1 MSYTKSK
8 HFIKSK
14 LREETSLVSAQS
26 EFERDDDDPLSIR
39 SLSITSLGI
48 IFALLTFL
56 LPSIS
61 ILIGRPFSLGNEII
75 FNHNFEKD
83 DDDPLSIRS
92 LSITSLGIIFA
103 FLTIFLPS
111 ISILIGRPL
120 SQGNEIIHNHD
131 FKKDG
136 P

>member
-8 HFIKSK
+8 QFIQSKSSQ
-14 LREETSLVSAQS
+14 ESSLGSARS
-26 EFERDDDDPLSIR
+26 DFDRDDDDPLSIR

-48 IFALLTFL
+48 IIA
-56 LPSIS
+56 I
-61 ILIGRPFSLGNEII
+61 
-75 FNHNFEKD
+75 
-83 DDDPLSIRS
+83 
-92 LSITSLGIIFA
+92 
-103 FLTIFLPS
+103 LTIFLPS

-120 SQGNEIIHNHD
+120 SQGNEVILNHD

>member
-8 HFIKSK
+8 QFIQSKSS
-14 LREETSLVSAQS
+14 EESSHDSAQS
-26 EFERDDDDPLSIR
+26 EFER
-39 SLSITSLGI
+39 
-48 IFALLTFL
+48 
-56 LPSIS
+56 
-61 ILIGRPFSLGNEII
+61 
-75 FNHNFEKD
+75 D

-111 ISILIGRPL
+111 ISIFMGRPL
-120 SQGNEIIHNHD
+120 SQGKEIIHNHD

>member
-1 MSYTKSK
+1 MNYKKSN
-8 HFIKSK
+8 HFLARQLS
-14 LREETSLVSAQS
+14 EESSLSTAQS
-26 EFERDDDDPLSIR
+26 DFEKDDDDPLSIK

-48 IFALLTFL
+48 IFA
-56 LPSIS
+56 I
-61 ILIGRPFSLGNEII
+61 
-75 FNHNFEKD
+75 
-83 DDDPLSIRS
+83 
-92 LSITSLGIIFA
+92 
-103 FLTIFLPS
+103 LTIFLPS

>member
-1 MSYTKSK
+1 MNFTKSK

-14 LREETSLVSAQS
+14 SSEESSLSFIQS
-26 EFERDDDDPLSIR
+26 DFEQDDDDPLSIR
-39 SLSITSLGI
+39 SLSV
-48 IFALLTFL
+48 
-56 LPSIS
+56 
-61 ILIGRPFSLGNEII
+61 
-75 FNHNFEKD
+75 
-83 DDDPLSIRS
+83 
-92 LSITSLGIIFA
+92 TSLGIIFA

-120 SQGNEIIHNHD
+120 SQGNEIIHSHD

>member
-1 MSYTKSK
+1 LSYTKSK
-8 HFIKSK
+8 QFIQSNSS
-14 LREETSLVSAQS
+14 EESSHDSARS
-26 EFERDDDDPLSIR
+26 DLER
-39 SLSITSLGI
+39 
-48 IFALLTFL
+48 
-56 LPSIS
+56 
-61 ILIGRPFSLGNEII
+61 
-75 FNHNFEKD
+75 D

-103 FLTIFLPS
+103 FLTILLPS

-120 SQGNEIIHNHD
+120 SQGNEIIHNQD

>member
-8 HFIKSK
+8 QFIQSKSS
-14 LREETSLVSAQS
+14 EDSSHDSARS
-26 EFERDDDDPLSIR
+26 DFKRDDDDPLSIR

-48 IFALLTFL
+48 IFAWLTFL

-61 ILIGRPFSLGNEII
+61 ILIGRPFSKGNEVT
-75 FNHNFEKD
+75 F
-83 DDDPLSIRS
+83 SR
-92 LSITSLGIIFA
+92 
-103 FLTIFLPS
+103 
-111 ISILIGRPL
+111 
-120 SQGNEIIHNHD
+120 D

>member
-8 HFIKSK
+8 QFIQSKSS
-14 LREETSLVSAQS
+14 EESSHDSARS
-26 EFERDDDDPLSIR
+26 DFERDDDDPLSIR
-39 SLSITSLGI
+39 SFSVTSLGL
-48 IFALLTFL
+48 IFA
-56 LPSIS
+56 I
-61 ILIGRPFSLGNEII
+61 
-75 FNHNFEKD
+75 
-83 DDDPLSIRS
+83 
-92 LSITSLGIIFA
+92 
-103 FLTIFLPS
+103 LTIFLPS

>member
-1 MSYTKSK
+1 LSYTIAK

-14 LREETSLVSAQS
+14 LSEESSLIIVSS
-26 EFERDDDDPLSIR
+26 ELK
-39 SLSITSLGI
+39 
-48 IFALLTFL
+48 
-56 LPSIS
+56 
-61 ILIGRPFSLGNEII
+61 
-75 FNHNFEKD
+75 KD

-111 ISILIGRPL
+111 ISVLIGRPL

>member
-8 HFIKSK
+8 QSIKSK
-14 LREETSLVSAQS
+14 SSDESSYGSARS
-26 EFERDDDDPLSIR
+26 DFERDDDDPLSIR
-39 SLSITSLGI
+39 SLSV
-48 IFALLTFL
+48 
-56 LPSIS
+56 
-61 ILIGRPFSLGNEII
+61 
-75 FNHNFEKD
+75 
-83 DDDPLSIRS
+83 
-92 LSITSLGIIFA
+92 TSLGIIFA

-111 ISILIGRPL
+111 ISVLIGRPP

>member
-8 HFIKSK
+8 QFIQSKSS
-14 LREETSLVSAQS
+14 EESSHGFARS
-26 EFERDDDDPLSIR
+26 DFER
-39 SLSITSLGI
+39 
-48 IFALLTFL
+48 
-56 LPSIS
+56 
-61 ILIGRPFSLGNEII
+61 
-75 FNHNFEKD
+75 D

-103 FLTIFLPS
+103 FLTILLPS

>member
-1 MSYTKSK
+1 MKLDGGKASRNDK
-8 HFIKSK
+8 IKTM
-14 LREETSLVSAQS
+14 TSNDDDEAD
-26 EFERDDDDPLSIR
+26 FERDDDDPLSIR

-48 IFALLTFL
+48 IFA
-56 LPSIS
+56 I
-61 ILIGRPFSLGNEII
+61 
-75 FNHNFEKD
+75 
-83 DDDPLSIRS
+83 
-92 LSITSLGIIFA
+92 
-103 FLTIFLPS
+103 LTIFLPS